1 MASLKIETEIVE
13 IENSAEN
20 IFTNLSDFKNFEKL
34 MPHQVTNWQATT
46 DECSFTING
55 MATIGMKILEKISPT
70 KISITS
76 HGKVPFEF
84 KLYVLITVVNPLKC
98 KGQLI
103 FESDMNP
110 MIKMMVEKPLGNFFN
125 ILAQKMK
132 EIK

>member
-1 MASLKIETEIVE
+1 MSSLKLESEIVE

-20 IFTNLSDFKNFEKL
+20 IFTYLSDFKNFEKL
-34 MPHQVTNWQATT
+34 MPPQVTNWTATT

-55 MATIGMKILEKISPT
+55 MATIGMKIVEKFLPV

-84 KLYVLITVVNPLKC
+84 KLYVLITVIDPSKC
-98 KGQLI
+98 KGQLT

-125 ILAQKMK
+125 MLAKKMK
-132 EIK
+132 DIK